1 MPHRIPLFREIL
13 LPFLADYLRLV
24 EPDSAEHLRL
34 DRIALPDLNDV
45 PGWTDA
51 ERQTFGI
58 VAEVP
63 ARWGEKVTVVIQV
76 EPEALTPAELSRRL
90 GRYFMDLEI
99 HYCQP
104 VLLSVLYL
112 RGGRPGINLET
123 APVCRIFDM
132 DLLRIYFT
140 TFGLE
145 TARAE
150 HYLERPEPLAWALS
164 AVMQPL
170 RHSRA
175 CHRKLCLERIA
186 AAGLAEEH
194 RQALTRFVEAFLEEE
209 SR

>member
-1 MPHRIPLFREIL
+1 MPHRTPLFREIL
-13 LPFLADYLRLV
+13 LPFLADYLRIV
-24 EPDSAEHLRL
+24 EPDSAEHLWL
-34 DRIALPDLNDV
+34 DRISLPNLDSV

-51 ERQTFGI
+51 EKQTFGI

-63 ARWGEKVTVVIQV
+63 SRWGEQVTIVIQV

-99 HYCQP
+99 HYCRP

-112 RGGRPGINLET
+112 HGGRPGINLET
-123 APVCRIFDM
+123 GPVSRLMDM

-145 TARAE
+145 GARAE
-150 HYLERPEPLAWALS
+150 YYLERPEPLAWALS
-164 AVMQPL
+164 ATMQPI

-175 CHRKLCLERIA
+175 RHRKLCLERLA
-186 AAGLAEEH
+186 AADLAAEH
-194 RQALTRFVEAFLEEE
+194 RTALVRFVDAFLG
-209 SR
+209 

>member
-1 MPHRIPLFREIL
+1 MPHRTPLFREIL
-13 LPFLADYLRLV
+13 LPFLADYLRIV
-24 EPDSAEHLRL
+24 EPDSAEHLWL
-34 DRIALPDLNDV
+34 DRITLPNLDAV
-45 PGWTDA
+45 PWTDA
-51 ERQTFGI
+51 EKQAFGV
-58 VAEVP
+58 VAKVP
-63 ARWGEKVTVVIQV
+63 SRWGEQVTIVIQV
-76 EPEALTPAELSRRL
+76 EPEALTPTELSRRL

-123 APVCRIFDM
+123 APVSRIFDM

-145 TARAE
+145 RARAE
-150 HYLERPEPLAWALS
+150 YYLERPEPLSWALS
-164 AVMQPL
+164 AAMQPI
-170 RHSRA
+170 RHSRE
-175 CHRKLCLERIA
+175 HHHKLCLDRIA

-194 RQALTRFVEAFLEEE
+194 RTAFVRFIDAFLGEE